1 MYTAEGTLLAWLR
14 PAGTAVEQG
23 QPVLEIETE
32 KATHEVVAPASGIV
46 HPLVAVGAQLKEQ
59 DIIGYILVPGEAPP
73 APLAASPSVTSTART
88 PATPRH
94 LTSGPAGPMKATP
107 VARRLA
113 AEHGVDLD
121 TLVGTGPGS
130 RIVEADVRAAVDRR
144 LSGERPDTSAP
155 TWRIRARVPFSGMR
169 RTIATRLRQ
178 SLDAAIPLTLTR
190 EVEADHLVDARIRLS
205 TTSGVSV
212 PFDAFFVKLLAVG
225 LCECPSLNAVIHGN
239 EILLLEEVNIGFAVT
254 VPRGIIV
261 PVIRN
266 ADTASV
272 SAIGRSVRELTERAR
287 TGAITPSE
295 MADGTATVTNL
306 GDQGVD
312 MFTPVLN
319 PPQSCILGI
328 GRIRPRPVVRDGVV
342 VPAPTCTLS
351 LTFDHRVE
359 DGAPAARLL
368 AVIAR
373 LMNDKAFLDAQA

>member
-1 MYTAEGTLLAWLR
+1 MYTAEGTLLAWLCA
-14 PAGTAVEQG
+14 AGAAVERG

-32 KATHEVVAPASGIV
+32 KATHEVVAPARGIV

-59 DIIGYILVPGEAPP
+59 DIIGYILAPGEAPP
-73 APLAASPSVTSTART
+73 APLATSPSVTSTARI

-94 LTSGPAGPMKATP
+94 LTSEPAGPMKATP

-121 TLVGTGPGS
+121 TLVGTGPGG

-144 LSGERPDTSAP
+144 LSGERPDASAP

-212 PFDAFFVKLLAVG
+212 PFDALFVKLLAIG

-266 ADTASV
+266 ADTV
-272 SAIGRSVRELTERAR
+272 PLSAISRSVRELTERAR

-312 MFTPVLN
+312 AFTPVLN

-368 AVIAR
+368 EVIAR